1 MATHVTEH
9 RVRFH
14 ELDPYDHVNHA
25 MYVTYF
31 EIGRV
36 DALDAIGLGLD
47 VLKKQGF
54 QFVITQLTVRF
65 RQAAGAGED
74 LEIHTSVTKFGRAS
88 TVWTQQIYRPG
99 PTTDEP
105 TLIATAEVTVA
116 VTGPEGKPTRPPAVM
131 FETLRQLSFEDV
143 VR

>member
-47 VLKKQGF
+47 VMKAEGS
-54 QFVITQLTVRF
+54 
-65 RQAAGAGED
+65 
-74 LEIHTSVTKFGRAS
+74 TS
-88 TVWTQQIYRPG
+88 
-99 PTTDEP
+99 
-105 TLIATAEVTVA
+105 
-116 VTGPEGKPTRPPAVM
+116 
-131 FETLRQLSFEDV
+131 
-143 VR
+143 

>member
-25 MYVTYF
+25 VYVTYF

-47 VLKKQGF
+47 VMKAEGF
-54 QFVITQLTVRF
+54 HFVITKLAVRF
-65 RQAAGAGED
+65 RQAAGAGEL
-74 LEIHTSVTKFGRAS
+74 LEIHTAVSKFGRAS
-88 TVWTQQIYRPG
+88 TVWTQEIRRSDNGELVAQG
-99 PTTDEP
+99 
-105 TLIATAEVTVA
+105 EVTVA
-116 VTGPEGKPTRPPAVM
+116 VTDTSGKPTRPPAEM
-131 FETLRQLSFEDV
+131 FDKLRQLEM
-143 VR
+143 

>member
-1 MATHVTEH
+1 MATHLTQH

-47 VLKKQGF
+47 RLKADGY
-54 QFVITQLTVRF
+54 QFVITKLEVRF
-65 RQAAGAGED
+65 KRAATAGDD
-74 LEIHTSVTKFGRAS
+74 LVIATAVGTFGRAS
-88 TVWTQQIYRPG
+88 TVWNQEIRFADG
-99 PTTDEP
+99 HEN
-105 TLIATAEVTVA
+105 AGAVVASAEVTVA
-116 VTGPEGKPTRPPAVM
+116 VTDALGKPTRPPAQM
-131 FETLRQLSFEDV
+131 FDTLRKLEPETP
-143 VR
+143 

>member
-36 DALDAIGLGLD
+36 DALESIGMGLD
-47 VLKKQGF
+47 VLKHQGY
-54 QFVITQLTVRF
+54 QFVITKLEVRY
-65 RQAAGAGED
+65 RRAASAAD
-74 LEIHTSVTKFGRAS
+74 VLEIHTSIESFGRAS
-88 TVWTQQIYRPG
+88 TIWHQEIRRANESGEKEGGELV
-99 PTTDEP
+99 
-105 TLIATAEVTVA
+105 ASAHVTAA
-116 VTGPEGKPTRPPAVM
+116 VTGANGKPTRPPAEM
-131 FETLRQLSFEDV
+131 FESLRQLSM
-143 VR
+143 

>member
-1 MATHVTEH
+1 MPTHVTEH

-47 VLKKQGF
+47 VLKAQGF

-65 RQAAGAGED
+65 RQAAGAGES
-74 LEIHTSVTKFGRAS
+74 LAIHTSISKFGRAS
-88 TVWTQQIYRPG
+88 TVWTQEIRRSGDAQV
-99 PTTDEP
+99 
-105 TLIATAEVTVA
+105 IATAEVTVA
-116 VTGPEGKPTRPPAVM
+116 VTDGAGKPTRPPAEM
-131 FETLRQLSFEDV
+131 FDTLRQLEL
-143 VR
+143 